1 MYIISF
7 MYVINYKA
15 NKGIVVVVVVVVV
28 VSGKLPTYPS
38 PKQTLT
44 LTSHF
49 GQNDVLGEG

>member
-1 MYIISF
+1 

-15 NKGIVVVVVVVVV
+15 NKGIVVVV

>member
-15 NKGIVVVVVVVVV
+15 NKGIVVVVVVVV